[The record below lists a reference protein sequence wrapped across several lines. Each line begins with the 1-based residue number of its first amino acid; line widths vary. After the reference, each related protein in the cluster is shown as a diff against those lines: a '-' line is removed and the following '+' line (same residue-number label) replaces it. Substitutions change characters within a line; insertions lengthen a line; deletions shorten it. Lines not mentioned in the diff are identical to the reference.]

1 MNEGYYYNYK
11 GIKKY
16 KNYCKKKGLIIFRQ
30 FENFILKN

>member
-16 KNYCKKKGLIIFRQ
+16 KITVKERINNLQSI
-30 FENFILKN
+30 